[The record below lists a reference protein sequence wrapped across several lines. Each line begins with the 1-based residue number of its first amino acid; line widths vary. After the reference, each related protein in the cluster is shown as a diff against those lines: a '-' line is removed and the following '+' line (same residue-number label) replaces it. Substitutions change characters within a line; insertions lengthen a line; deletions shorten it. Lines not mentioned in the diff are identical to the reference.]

1 MKRTHLILLL
11 LVLASACTRKPV
23 SLPVYGEVPDFELT
37 AATGEVFRGH
47 ALRGKIW
54 IADFI
59 FTNCAGPCPRMSSQM
74 RLIQNSLGDIP
85 ELRLVSFTVDPVRD
99 TPEVLAAYARR
110 YQAQP
115 GRWYFLTGPMETL
128 HNLSRNAF
136 KLGDVDGSLNHNT
149 HFVLVDRQ
157 GRIRAY
163 YPTSDGI
170 DLNKIRAD
178 VEALRR
184 EPA

>member
-1 MKRTHLILLL
+1 MKRTHLILPL

-74 RLIQNSLGDIP
+74 RLIQNSLADIP

-115 GRWYFLTGPMETL
+115 GRWYFLTGPREAL